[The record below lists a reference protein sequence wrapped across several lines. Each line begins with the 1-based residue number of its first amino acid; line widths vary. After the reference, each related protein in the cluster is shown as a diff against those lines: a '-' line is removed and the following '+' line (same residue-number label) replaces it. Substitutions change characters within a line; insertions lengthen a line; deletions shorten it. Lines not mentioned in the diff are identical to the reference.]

1 MLEIRNLHKSLGGKH
16 VLRGVNLVVEKG
28 EALVVIGGSGCGK
41 SVMLKH
47 ILGLM
52 KPDQG
57 SIHIDGR
64 DIAKLTERELYGV
77 RQQFGMLFQAA
88 ALFDSMTVADNVSF
102 ALDEHSKFSTAEK
115 KEIVAKKLGIVGLPG
130 VEKMFP
136 ADLSGGMKKRV
147 ALARAIAADPDF
159 LLYDE
164 PTTGLDP
171 IMSDV
176 INELIVKLKKTL
188 KVTSIVVTHDMAS
201 ARKIADR
208 IAMLHEG
215 TIRIHATPDEVY
227 ASDDPIVKR
236 FINGQAS
243 EEQMKEVW
251 GYTATQAGE
260 GAKG

>member
-1 MLEIRNLHKSLGGKH
+1 MLDITNLHKHLGGKH
-16 VLRGVNLVVEKG
+16 VLRGVNLHVETG

-52 KPDQG
+52 KPDEG
-57 SIHIDGR
+57 SIVIDGI
-64 DIAKLTERELYGV
+64 DIAKVSERELNDV
-77 RQQFGMLFQAA
+77 RKRFGMLFQGG
-88 ALFDSMTVADNVSF
+88 ALFDSMTVAENVSF
-102 ALDEHSKFSTAEK
+102 ALDEHTSIPTAQK
-115 KEIVAKKLGIVGLPG
+115 AEIVSKKLEIVGLPG
-130 VEKMFP
+130 IEKMYP
-136 ADLSGGMKKRV
+136 GDLSGGMKKRV

-188 KVTSIVVTHDMAS
+188 KITSIVVTHDMAS
-201 ARKIADR
+201 ARKVADR
-208 IAMLHEG
+208 MAMLDEG
-215 TIRIHATPDEVY
+215 AIRIHATPAEIY
-227 ASDDPIVKR
+227 ASEDPVVKR

-243 EEQMKEVW
+243 EEQLKEVW
-251 GYTATQAGE
+251 GYQATQQQ
-260 GAKG
+260 